1 MKDRRK
7 VEQRKKDRRRRQH
20 DEHPGWDGVERRTK
34 ADRRKGDRR
43 GGDYRYGK
51 DETPEA
57 IAGRKQDFERREKER
72 RISEERKKQRKSK
85 DFEQ

>member
-7 VEQRKKDRRRRQH
+7 VERRKKDRRIQQL
-20 DEHPGWDGVERRTK
+20 DIHPGWDGVERRTK

-51 DETPEA
+51 DETPEV
-57 IAGRKQDFERREKER
+57 IARRKRDFERREKER
-72 RISEERKKQRKSK
+72 RISEERKKAREQKE
-85 DFEQ
+85 FEQ